1 MPCFLRGDVNHCLCK
16 SEIIPIQQC
25 KSEVQGCVYQTD
37 YYPVSN
43 CMGGQLLNFPFFPP
57 TLIH

>member
-1 MPCFLRGDVNHCLCK
+1 MPYFLREDVNHCLCK

-37 YYPVSN
+37 NYPVSN
-43 CMGGQLLNFPFFPP
+43 CRGGSITEFSIFPP
-57 TLIH
+57 TLIY